1 MGRQWLWF
9 ALPAAA
15 TVGLFVVVAVF
26 GGLDDDEEPSVRTVA
41 VTTAREE
48 AVEPE
53 PTATTSPGPR
63 TQTTPTTTTTRGTG
77 TTRGPRGRGT
87 ARVPDFRAL
96 TEERAV
102 ARVEAAGF
110 RAAVRRVRS
119 FQPDGTVIEQR
130 PKPGIRFT
138 RGRTVML
145 VVSVLKPRIPPPQR
159 TVTAPAPSS

>member
-26 GGLDDDEEPSVRTVA
+26 GGGLDDEEPSVRTVA
-41 VTTAREE
+41 ATTAQEE
-48 AVEPE
+48 AVEP
-53 PTATTSPGPR
+53 PTATTSPQPR
-63 TQTTPTTTTTRGTG
+63 TTATTATTARGTETTRERR
-77 TTRGPRGRGT
+77 TRET
-87 ARVPDFRAL
+87 AQIPDFRAL

-110 RAAVRRVRS
+110 QAAVRRVRS

-130 PKPGIRFT
+130 PKPGVRAT
-138 RGRTVML
+138 RGRTVTL
-145 VVSVLKPRIPPPQR
+145 VVSVLRPRIPPPQR
-159 TVTAPAPSS
+159 TVTPPAPSS

>member
-15 TVGLFVVVAVF
+15 TIGLFVVVAVF
-26 GGLDDDEEPSVRTVA
+26 GGGLDDKEPSERTGA
-41 VTTAREE
+41 ATTVQEE
-48 AVEPE
+48 AVAPQ
-53 PTATTSPGPR
+53 PTATTSPRPR
-63 TQTTPTTTTTRGTG
+63 TQTTATTTTRGTG
-77 TTRGPRGRGT
+77 TTRERRGRGT
-87 ARVPDFRAL
+87 AQIPDFRAL

-110 RAAVRRVRS
+110 QAAVRRVRS

-130 PKPGIRFT
+130 PKPGVRAA

-159 TVTAPAPSS
+159 TVTSPSPSS